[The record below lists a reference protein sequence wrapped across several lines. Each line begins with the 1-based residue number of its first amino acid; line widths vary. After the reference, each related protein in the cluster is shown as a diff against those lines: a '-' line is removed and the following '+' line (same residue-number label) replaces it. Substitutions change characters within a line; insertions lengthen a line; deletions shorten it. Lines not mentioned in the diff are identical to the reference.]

1 MEPCESKTS
10 QRRQP
15 LGCILLGQRF
25 VVWEKFFSL
34 AVEEAGTRHTVL
46 SNLTEV
52 RWEQLWAQGSLNSCQ
67 PPSHF
72 LPLLQW
78 DLHLL
83 D

>member
-46 SNLTEV
+46 SILFFV
-52 RWEQLWAQGSLNSCQ
+52 IQ
-67 PPSHF
+67 P
-72 LPLLQW
+72 
-78 DLHLL
+78 D
-83 D
+83 